1 MTTSYKKI
9 YSRTG
14 FANAGIVLGS
24 SAAAVCA
31 CRGGGESS
39 VINVATFVF
48 IPFTNDILKYGLIPL
63 ILADRM

>member
-1 MTTSYKKI
+1 M
-9 YSRTG
+9 
-14 FANAGIVLGS
+14 LGS